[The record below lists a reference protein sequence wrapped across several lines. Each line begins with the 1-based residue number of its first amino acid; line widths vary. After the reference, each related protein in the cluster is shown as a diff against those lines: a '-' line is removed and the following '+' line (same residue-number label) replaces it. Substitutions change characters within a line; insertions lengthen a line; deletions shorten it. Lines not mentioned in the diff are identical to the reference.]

1 MKRSKIALAM
11 TFSISALFLTA
22 CNDDDKGSNHK
33 VDQDNRSFVSESSYT
48 YESEGLA
55 DLSAASSIKVMNY
68 KMPNV
73 LGKMVET
80 SALVFFPK
88 IAKPK
93 DGYRVVVWAHGTL
106 GVADKC
112 APTNTPLNSN
122 FKNYTAKNLLEQGYV
137 IVAPDYEGLGG
148 EGEHPYLHIP
158 SEARSAQ
165 YAIKAA
171 KEHYADQLHGS
182 WMSVGQSQGG
192 QASLGIAE
200 YANND
205 LTFKGAIAGA
215 PASSLDKII
224 LEVAP
229 QAIDTLPQPAAI
241 DTYATL
247 LSYAALTGVG
257 ITSYEPTFNYQRMFG
272 SAKAKEIS
280 TLAKTECLG
289 QIVEAYKQDIQNY
302 IVNNP
307 TAKVSEYDGID
318 KVEFKNDATIQKFL
332 TDYSQ
337 PTTKKL
343 DKPILIVQ
351 GVYDTNVPYVI
362 TNAMYQAMYKAG
374 TDVKIIPIDIVPSAT
389 NPIVNGSHTGAIL
402 AANES
407 GELVQFIKQN
417 MPAQ

>member
-1 MKRSKIALAM
+1 MKRSNIALAM
-11 TFSISALFLTA
+11 TFSISALFLSA
-22 CNDDDKGSNHK
+22 CNDDKDSNQRDNQKDK
-33 VDQDNRSFVSESSYT
+33 SFVSETSYT
-48 YESEGLA
+48 YESEGLG

-73 LGKMVET
+73 LGKTVET

-106 GVADKC
+106 GGADKC
-112 APTNTPLNSN
+112 APTNTPLNPN

-148 EGEHPYLHIP
+148 AGEHPYLHIP

-165 YAIKAA
+165 YAVKAA
-171 KEHYADQLHGS
+171 KEYYGQQLQGS

-200 YANND
+200 YSNND
-205 LTFKGAIAGA
+205 ATYKGAVAGA

-229 QAIDTLPQPAAI
+229 EAIDTLPQSAAI

-257 ITSYEPTFNYQRMFG
+257 ITSYEPTFGYQGIFG
-272 SAKAKEIS
+272 SAKAKEIA

-289 QIVEAYKQDIQNY
+289 EIVQAYKQDIQSY
-302 IVNNP
+302 VVDNP
-307 TAKVSEYDGID
+307 TAKVSEYPGID
-318 KVEFKNDATIQKFL
+318 VEAFKNDATIQKFL

-343 DKPILIVQ
+343 NKPIYIIQ
-351 GVYDTNVPYVI
+351 GKYDTNVPYVI
-362 TNAMYQAMYKAG
+362 TKALYDAMYSSG
-374 TDVKIIPIDIVPSAT
+374 TKVELKTVDIVPSAA
-389 NPIVNGSHTGAIL
+389 NPVVNGSHTGAIL
-402 AANES
+402 AANDS

>member
-1 MKRSKIALAM
+1 MKRSNIALAM
-11 TFSISALFLTA
+11 TFSISALFLSA
-22 CNDDDKGSNHK
+22 CNDDKDSNQRDNQKDK
-33 VDQDNRSFVSESSYT
+33 SFVSETSYT
-48 YESEGLA
+48 YESEGLG

-73 LGKMVET
+73 LGKTVET

-106 GVADKC
+106 GGADKC
-112 APTNTPLNSN
+112 APTNTPLNPN
-122 FKNYTAKNLLEQGYV
+122 FKNYTAKSLLEQGYV

-148 EGEHPYLHIP
+148 AGEHPYLHIP

-165 YAIKAA
+165 YAVKAA
-171 KEHYADQLHGS
+171 KEHYGQLLQGS

-205 LTFKGAIAGA
+205 VTFKGAVAGA

-229 QAIDTLPQPAAI
+229 QAIDQLPQPTAI
-241 DTYATL
+241 ETYATL

-272 SAKAKEIS
+272 STKAKEIA

-289 QIVEAYKQDIQNY
+289 EIIEAYKLDIQSY
-302 IVNNP
+302 VANNP
-307 TAKVSEYDGID
+307 TAKVSEYHGID
-318 KVEFKNDATIQKFL
+318 EVEFKNDATIQKFL

-362 TNAMYQAMYKAG
+362 TQGMYQAMYNAG
-374 TDVKIIPIDIVPSAT
+374 TDVKIIPIDIVPSAE
-389 NPIVNGSHTGAIL
+389 NPVVNGSHTGAIL

>member
-1 MKRSKIALAM
+1 MKRSNIALAV
-11 TFSISALFLTA
+11 TFSISALFLSA
-22 CNDDDKGSNHK
+22 CNDDKDSNSK
-33 VDQDNRSFVSESSYT
+33 VDQNSKSFVSEASYT
-48 YESEGLA
+48 YESEGLV

-73 LGKMVET
+73 LGKTVET
-80 SALVFFPK
+80 SALVLFPK

-112 APTNTPLNSN
+112 APTNTPLNAN

-148 EGEHPYLHIP
+148 EGEHPYLNIP
-158 SEARSAQ
+158 SQARSAL
-165 YAIKAA
+165 YAVKAA
-171 KEHYADQLHGS
+171 KEHYGNQLQGS

-205 LTFKGAIAGA
+205 ATYKGAIAGA
-215 PASSLDKII
+215 PASSLGKII

-229 QAIDTLPQPAAI
+229 TAINLLPQSAAI
-241 DTYATL
+241 ETYATL
-247 LSYAALTGVG
+247 LSYAALAGVG
-257 ITSYEPTFNYQRMFG
+257 ITAYEPSFNYQTMFG
-272 SAKAKEIS
+272 SDKAKEIAG
-280 TLAKTECLG
+280 LAKQECLSELVG
-289 QIVEAYKQDIQNY
+289 VYKEDIQAY
-302 IVNNP
+302 IEENP
-307 TAKVSEYDGID
+307 TAKVTEYPGINAEAFQ
-318 KVEFKNDATIQKFL
+318 KDATIQKFL

-343 DKPILIVQ
+343 DKPIYIIQ
-351 GVYDTNVPYVI
+351 GLYDTNVPYVI
-362 TNAMYQAMYKAG
+362 TEALYKAMYNSG
-374 TDVKIIPIDIVPSAT
+374 TDVALKAVDIVPSPA
-389 NPIVNGSHTGAIL
+389 NPVVNGSHTGAIL